1 MLAFPARK
9 GFNPRMLRALRPIA
23 AITCAL
29 GLLAA
34 AAPARADVEVRNA
47 RVSDENGYTRAVFE
61 LSIAGEYKIFTLSDP
76 ARVVIDVERGRLGP
90 NFKSPAGAGLVKGIR
105 SGAPQPGNL
114 RVVLDLASDAKPRS
128 FMLTPGQ
135 RAGHRL
141 VVDLTP
147 PKSKPVKTVET
158 VAAGVPR
165 DVVIAIDAGHGG
177 QDPGAIG
184 PRGTHEKDVTLQ
196 IARRLATAIDATPG
210 MQAVLI
216 RDDDVFLPLKRRYE
230 KARDAKADLLISL
243 HADAI
248 ASGRAAGSSVYMLS
262 TRGAS
267 SEAAR
272 WLADRENASDLVGG
286 VSLADKDD
294 TLAAVLLDLSQG
306 ATLGASDAAASHVLL
321 ALSRFGRVHKQEVQ
335 RANFV
340 VLRSPDVPS
349 ILVETAFISN
359 AEEEKRLRDPRH
371 QSNLAQAITEGV
383 SNYFYAA
390 PPPGTFIAQN
400 PRRAREHIVAR
411 GETLALIAQRHGVSL
426 ASLRRANGIRGDLVK
441 PGDVLRIP
449 GTG

>member
-1 MLAFPARK
+1 MLARV
-9 GFNPRMLRALRPIA
+9 LRLCLFLLPLAL
-23 AITCAL
+23 AL
-29 GLLAA
+29 
-34 AAPARADVEVRNA
+34 APAARAEVEVRDA
-47 RVSDENGYTRAVFE
+47 RVSEEKGFTRAVFE
-61 LSIAGEYKIFTLSDP
+61 LSRPGEYKIFSLADP
-76 ARVVIDVERGRLGP
+76 ARVVIDLEGARLGSG
-90 NFKSPAGAGLVKGIR
+90 FKAPTGAGVVKGVR
-105 SGAPQPGNL
+105 SGAPQPGSL
-114 RVVLDLASDAKPRS
+114 RVVLDLSDAAKPRS
-128 FMLTPGQ
+128 FVLTPGP

-147 PKSKPVKTVET
+147 PKSQPVKSVESI
-158 VAAGVPR
+158 AAGAPR

-184 PRGTHEKDVTLQ
+184 PRGTREKDVTLQ
-196 IARRLATAIDATPG
+196 IARRLAKAIDATPG
-210 MQAVLI
+210 MKAVLI
-216 RDDDVFLPLKRRYE
+216 RDEDVFLPLKRRYE
-230 KARDAKADLLISL
+230 KARDAKADLFISL

-286 VSLADKDD
+286 VSLSDKDD

-306 ATLGASDAAASHVLL
+306 ATLGASDAAANHVLL

-335 RANFV
+335 HANFV

-371 QSNLAQAITEGV
+371 QQNLAQAITEGV
-383 SNYFYAA
+383 TNYFYTA

-400 PRRAREHIVAR
+400 PRKAREHIVSR

-426 ASLRRANGIRGDLVK
+426 ASLRRANGIRRDIVK

>member
-1 MLAFPARK
+1 MRNR
-9 GFNPRMLRALRPIA
+9 FNPRMLERLRRLILPILA
-23 AITCAL
+23 AA
-29 GLLAA
+29 LLAA
-34 AAPARADVEVRNA
+34 GAPAWADVELRSA
-47 RVSDENGYTRAVFE
+47 RVSQEKGHTRAVFD
-61 LSIAGEYKIFTLSDP
+61 LSGRAEYKVFSLADP
-76 ARVVIDVERGRLGP
+76 ARVVIDIERGKVAPSFRA
-90 NFKSPAGAGLVKGIR
+90 PAAAGVVKGVR
-105 SGAPQPGNL
+105 SGTPQPGNL
-114 RVVLDLASDAKPRS
+114 RLVIDLAEDAKPRS
-128 FMLTPGQ
+128 FILTPSQ
-135 RAGHRL
+135 RSGHRL

-147 PKSKPVKTVET
+147 PSERAVKTMET
-158 VAAGVPR
+158 VAAGAPR

-184 PRGTHEKDVTLQ
+184 PSGTREKDVTLQ
-196 IARRLATAIDATPG
+196 ISRRLAQAIDATPG
-210 MQAVLI
+210 MKAVLI
-216 RDDDVFLPLKRRYE
+216 RDGDEFLPLKRRYE
-230 KARDAKADLLISL
+230 KARDARADLFISV

-286 VSLADKDD
+286 VSLSDKDD

-306 ATLGASDAAASHVLL
+306 ATLGASDAAANQVLL
-321 ALSRFGRVHKQEVQ
+321 SLSRFGRVHKQEVQ

-349 ILVETAFISN
+349 MLIETAFISN
-359 AEEEKRLRDPRH
+359 AEEERRLKDPRH
-371 QSNLAQAITEGV
+371 QQKLAQAIAEGV
-383 SNYFYAA
+383 GNYFYSA

-400 PRRAREHIVAR
+400 PRKAREHIVSR

>member
-1 MLAFPARK
+1 MH
-9 GFNPRMLRALRPIA
+9 RALRPFVAIA
-23 AITCAL
+23 CAF

-34 AAPARADVEVRNA
+34 ASPARADVEVRNA
-47 RVSDENGYTRAVFE
+47 RVSEENGYTRAVFE
-61 LSIAGEYKIFTLSDP
+61 LSMAGEYKIFTLADP

-90 NFKSPAGAGLVKGIR
+90 KFKAPAGAGLVRGIR

-114 RVVLDLASDAKPRS
+114 RVVLDLAGEAKPRS

-147 PKSKPVKTVET
+147 PKAKPVKTVET
-158 VAAGVPR
+158 VAAGAPR

-184 PRGTHEKDVTLQ
+184 PGGTREKDVTLQ
-196 IARRLATAIDATPG
+196 IARRLAKAIDATPG
-210 MQAVLI
+210 MKAVLI
-216 RDDDVFLPLKRRYE
+216 RDDDSFLPLKRRYE
-230 KARDAKADLLISL
+230 KARDAKADLFISL

-286 VSLADKDD
+286 VSLSDKDD

-306 ATLGASDAAASHVLL
+306 ATLGASDAAANHVLL
-321 ALSRFGRVHKQEVQ
+321 SLSRFGRVHKQEVQ

-371 QSNLAQAITEGV
+371 QQKLAQAITEGV
-383 SNYFYAA
+383 SNYFYTA

-400 PRRAREHIVAR
+400 PRKAREHIVAR

-426 ASLRRANGIRGDLVK
+426 ASLRRANSIRGDLVK